1 MKLRAQ
7 IKEQAKSNFTSQYWL
22 SVGAYVLYMVIMGAV
37 SGATF
42 GLAAFFITP
51 PLIVGYYSFC
61 LKVYR
66 NQIADIG
73 EMFTD
78 GFSDYW
84 RNVGGVLWMYLF
96 TFLWTLL
103 FIIPGIIKAL
113 AYFMTPY
120 ILADSRNVSPTQA
133 LKLSMRMTRGYKGK
147 IFVMFLSFIG
157 WALLSALTLGILPI
171 FYTGPYVY
179 TSFAGLYDEL
189 KLNALRNGIVTE
201 QELV

>member
-22 SVGAYVLYMVIMGAV
+22 SVGAYVLFMLIMTAV

-42 GLAAFFITP
+42 GLATFFITP

-61 LKVYR
+61 LKTYR
-66 NQIADIG
+66 NQFADIG

-113 AYFMTPY
+113 SYFMTPY

-157 WALLSALTLGILPI
+157 WAILSALTFGILAI
-171 FYTGPYVY
+171 FYTGPYMY

-189 KLNALRNGIVTE
+189 KQNALSNGVVTE
-201 QELV
+201 QELI